1 MQKNNTISK
10 RERWL
15 LLYYG
20 ILLVVLTSWR
30 NIEMAP
36 PMTLRLVFLALVLI
50 PAFFRK
56 DVLPIAL
63 TCFLSI
69 ALNGYAYSYMPTMLY
84 IYAGIVLVLSSVMI
98 DRNSFQLPTSVLIL
112 TFYAT
117 VVNVIMGGRPMH
129 DFTCSFAMF
138 LLFYLMIGRDDS
150 SFYDKMCFA
159 YAVVTLVLSLLF
171 LTAFD
176 QFAVRYS
183 ALGSDLERSGWT
195 DPNYFGTVLGI
206 GTVFSVLQL
215 YNRKDLTTLVRIFY
229 IVVIGV
235 SVIALVTNAS
245 RGSIVA
251 VAGSL
256 AVVMLFSRARP
267 VYKLL
272 TLVAAVVF
280 IIFIY
285 NSGYMDLLI
294 YRSMDDTA
302 DTAGGRTT
310 IWINK
315 LNVWINGGLFNVIFG
330 TGIEA
335 GYLVTGKNLGFHNDF
350 VAALVDFGIIGF
362 VVFMSALLRPIV
374 TVFRRKTAN
383 RVTVYTLSAYL
394 FLTSMSL
401 EPLTSGRF
409 PYVMLLLS
417 IYIIANQGV
426 MRKTA

>member
-1 MQKNNTISK
+1 MHKNNTVLK
-10 RERWL
+10 REKWL

-20 ILLVVLTSWR
+20 ILVVVLTSWR
-30 NIEMAP
+30 NIEVAP
-36 PMTLRLVFLALVLI
+36 PMTFRLAFLALVLI

-56 DVLPIAL
+56 DVLPVAL

-69 ALNGYAYSYMPTMLY
+69 AWNGYAYSYMPTMLY
-84 IYAGIVLVLSSVMI
+84 IYAGIVFLLTFLMK
-98 DRNSFQLPTSVLIL
+98 DRNSFPIPSAVLLL
-112 TFYAT
+112 TVYVT
-117 VVNVIMGGRPMH
+117 VVNVVTGGHLLH

-159 YAVVTLVLSLLF
+159 YAVVTLVLSILF

-176 QFAVRYS
+176 QFAVQYS
-183 ALGSDLERSGWT
+183 ALGSNLERSGWT

-215 YNRKDLTTLVRIFY
+215 YNRRDLSTIVRIFY

-235 SVIALVTNAS
+235 SVIALATNAS

-256 AVVMLFSRARP
+256 AIVMLFSKARP
-267 VYKLL
+267 IYKVL
-272 TLVAAVVF
+272 TLAAAAVFIVF
-280 IIFIY
+280 VY

-294 YRSMDDTA
+294 YRSMDETA
-302 DTAGGRTT
+302 ATAGGRTT
-310 IWINK
+310 IWISK
-315 LNVWINGGLFNVIFG
+315 LNAWINGGVFNVICG

-335 GYLVTGKNLGFHNDF
+335 GYLVTGSNLGFHNDF
-350 VAALVDFGIIGF
+350 VAALVDFGLIGF
-362 VVFMSALLRPIV
+362 VVFMSILIKPIV
-374 TVFRRKTAN
+374 TAFRSKSAN
-383 RVTVYTLSAYL
+383 RVTVYALSAYL
-394 FLTSMSL
+394 FLVSMSL

-409 PYVMLLLS
+409 PYVMLLLT
-417 IYIIANQGV
+417 IYIIANQSA
-426 MRKTA
+426 MRKTV